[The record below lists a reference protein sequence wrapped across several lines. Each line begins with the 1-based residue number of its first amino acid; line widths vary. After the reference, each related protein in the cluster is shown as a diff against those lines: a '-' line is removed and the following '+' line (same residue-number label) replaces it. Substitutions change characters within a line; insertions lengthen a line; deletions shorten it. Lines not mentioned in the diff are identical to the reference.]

1 MTMTH
6 NISKLE
12 KPGGPQGNFHAL
24 FARSPTFYRHFQ
36 ADVVPS
42 EWSTRISLSFTSTS
56 LTLLAQQTTDGGTPG
71 WKGWSP
77 LLFTHLDRMC
87 KRQDFFE
94 EKLLNILKSIIFC
107 YF

>member
-1 MTMTH
+1 MTMTRKI
-6 NISKLE
+6 NKLE

-24 FARSPTFYRHFQ
+24 FGRSPTFYGHFR
-36 ADVVPS
+36 ADVVTS
-42 EWSTRISLSFTSTS
+42 EWSTRISLSFTSSS
-56 LTLLAQQTTDGGTPG
+56 LTLLARLATDGGTAG
-71 WKGWSP
+71 CKGWSP

-94 EKLLNILKSIIFC
+94 EKLLNILKSIIFY